1 MRRSSSTCAASVPAQ
16 VPEDARILGAASG
29 ILGAETDAR
38 FFERLVCRAV
48 EDMGVDY
55 AWVRLEALG
64 GGVEFTASKSC
75 RAGLPADAGG
85 AAAELE
91 TRLALAASFEC
102 LDGIPASHPW
112 FGQADARAC
121 VAHRIFDMDGAAC
134 GHIAFLFKR
143 CLADASAYAGA
154 QAMLAA
160 FARHAVLGAAARERE
175 LARLRDVV
183 AQHEALFQKAPVLI
197 NAFGADGQC
206 ILWNEACEERF
217 GWSEAELKA
226 YRNPLELFYPDPQVR
241 QQVID
246 SVGLQPNRAFRE
258 WNPRTRGGE
267 MLAVLWSN
275 VRLPDGKVVNIGM
288 DMTDNRRTEAALA
301 RLARIDSLTGC
312 WNRAE
317 ILRRVE
323 DRLAAARGGE
333 GGPNTALML
342 DLDYFKQVND
352 RYGHL
357 GGDTA
362 LRHFCSQLRACLREG
377 DSIGRLGGEE
387 FLVLLADSD
396 VDVAHAICDRLRASL
411 RQHPVD
417 IDGEAVALSVSGGIA
432 RFADGDSN
440 ASEVLRRADFAL
452 YQAKRAGR
460 DCAVEYRV

>member
-1 MRRSSSTCAASVPAQ
+1 MRSSSSTHAVSVPAP
-16 VPEDARILGAASG
+16 VPEDARILAAASG
-29 ILGAETDAR
+29 ILEAEPNAR
-38 FFERLVCRAV
+38 FFQELVRRAV

-55 AWVRLEALG
+55 AWVRLDGPACG
-64 GGVEFTASKSC
+64 AEFTASQSGG
-75 RAGLPADAGG
+75 AGLSANAAG
-85 AAAELE
+85 AAAELGA
-91 TRLALAASFEC
+91 RLAPAASYVC

-112 FGQADARAC
+112 FGQAAARAC
-121 VAHRIFDMDGAAC
+121 VAHTLLDADGTAC
-134 GHIAFLFKR
+134 GHIAFLFR
-143 CLADASAYAGA
+143 RGLADASGYSAA

-183 AQHEALFQKAPVLI
+183 RQHEALFQTAPVLI
-197 NAFGADGQC
+197 NAFGPDGRC
-206 ILWNEACEERF
+206 TLWNEACEQRF
-217 GWSEAELKA
+217 GWTEAEVKA
-226 YRNPLELFYPDPQVR
+226 CRNPLELFYPDPQTR

-246 SVGLQPNRAFRE
+246 TVGLRPNRAFRE
-258 WNPRTRGGE
+258 WHPRARSGE
-267 MLAVLWSN
+267 RLAVLWSN

-301 RLARIDSLTGC
+301 RLARIDDLTGC

-317 ILRRVE
+317 ILKRVE
-323 DRLAAARGGE
+323 DRLAAAARGE

-362 LRHFCSQLRACLREG
+362 LRHFCDQLRACLRED

-396 VDVAHAICDRLRASL
+396 VDVAHAVCARLRASL

-432 RFADGDSN
+432 RFAEGD
-440 ASEVLRRADFAL
+440 ASASDVLRRADFAL